1 MTALSYLLLNYY
13 TSSTYTCNPNTYIYF
28 LFNSQIYAVFQQ
40 VPLFFFKKLSTFMLF
55 ILILN

>member
-13 TSSTYTCNPNTYIYF
+13 TSSTCTCNPNTYTHF
-28 LFNSQIYAVFQQ
+28 LFNSQIYALFQQ
-40 VPLFFFKKLSTFMLF
+40 VPLFFFKKLSTSVLF